1 MKKYFNKPVDIKIYF
16 ACGFKAI
23 FEDIIGIGTKDNSF
37 ILMCDLGE
45 FEAFYDY
52 YTGEEI
58 MLDFRMEE
66 ITKIEIV

>member
-1 MKKYFNKPVDIKIYF
+1 
-16 ACGFKAI
+16 
-23 FEDIIGIGTKDNSF
+23 
-37 ILMCDLGE
+37 MCDLGE

-66 ITKIEIV
+66 ISKIEIV